1 MEGAQMLKKT
11 ALSLFGLVVMLI
23 CFNPPQAHAGVV
35 VSFGSVYPRPVYVR
49 PYAYVAPVPY
59 VAYRPAPYFYGPTFY
74 GPTYVRPGWGYRP
87 GFYENRHFAPR
98 FEHREFVERRAW
110 RR

>member
-23 CFNPPQAHAGVV
+23 CFNPPQARAGVV
-35 VSFGSVYPRPVYVR
+35 VTFGPVYPRPVYVR
-49 PYAYVAPVPY
+49 PYRYVAPVPF
-59 VAYRPAPYFYGPTFY
+59 VAYRPGPYFFGPS
-74 GPTYVRPGWGYRP
+74 YVRPGWDYRP
-87 GFYENRHFAPR
+87 GFYENRYFAPR
-98 FEHREFVERRAW
+98 RFERREFVVRRPYW

>member
-1 MEGAQMLKKT
+1 MEGAAMLKKT

-23 CFNPPQAHAGVV
+23 CINPPQAHAGVV
-35 VSFGSVYPRPVYVR
+35 VSFGPVYRRPYYVS

-59 VAYRPAPYFYGPTFY
+59 VAYQPGPYFYGPS
-74 GPTYVRPGWGYRP
+74 YVRPGWGYRP
-87 GFYENRHFAPR
+87 GFYENRRFVPR
-98 FEHREFVERRAW
+98 FEHREFAGRRNYW